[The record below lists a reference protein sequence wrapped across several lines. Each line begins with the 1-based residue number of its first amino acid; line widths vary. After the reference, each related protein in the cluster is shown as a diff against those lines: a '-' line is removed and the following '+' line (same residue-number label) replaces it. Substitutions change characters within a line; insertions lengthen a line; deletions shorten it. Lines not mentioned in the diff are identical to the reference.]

1 MNPIQFLFKN
11 CFAGPELEKFADRT
25 LGRIRELAPY
35 GSQVFGALER
45 IENGYWCAIDVY
57 SLDRPFA
64 ARKFAETAIDAIE
77 GARDQIRTKF
87 SSWKLNR
94 FDPDLL
100 PP

>member
-11 CFAGPELEKFADRT
+11 CFAGPELEKFADHT
-25 LGRIRELAPY
+25 LGRIRDLAPY
-35 GSQVFGALER
+35 GAQVYGALER
-45 IENGYWCAIDVY
+45 SAEGYECAIDVY

-64 ARKFAETAIDAIE
+64 VRKFAETELDAIE

-87 SSWKLNR
+87 TTWKLNR
-94 FDPDLL
+94 FEQGPL